1 MKNKYNYKK
10 IEKYRKIEE
19 MKEAKLEKLRAKDLT
34 AIKMTFLNCLQSL
47 YLGEIV
53 SFLKVKDQL
62 FLILENDFCMDEF
75 EISCLIELLKSIE
88 VNKKVANKENELK
101 NQLEVIEFIFEEK
114 TIRKLFYEYYDVKK
128 AKSIK
133 NNKHSNPIAHIISVG
148 MGKK

>member
-1 MKNKYNYKK
+1 MK
-10 IEKYRKIEE
+10 
-19 MKEAKLEKLRAKDLT
+19 
-34 AIKMTFLNCLQSL
+34 FLNCLQSL

-53 SFLKVKDQL
+53 SFLRVKDQL
-62 FLILENDFCMDEF
+62 FSILENDFCMDEF

-128 AKSIK
+128 AKSKK